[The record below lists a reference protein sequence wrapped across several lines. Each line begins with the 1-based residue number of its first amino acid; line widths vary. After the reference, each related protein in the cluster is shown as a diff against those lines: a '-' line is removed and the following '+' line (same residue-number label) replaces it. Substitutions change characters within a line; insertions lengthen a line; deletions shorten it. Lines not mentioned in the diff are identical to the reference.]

1 MSSKIAI
8 IGGTDVER
16 LAEVL
21 RVRAVEVRTAYGT
34 ARVHLGEGELADLAF
49 IARQDRVGDGQPNE
63 INHRANLKALEQLEV
78 DRVVATFS
86 VGSINEEI
94 QTGSLVVLDQFIDL
108 SGPIAAFQ
116 DGASSGSGHA
126 DLTEPFCAG
135 LRSCLAERARA
146 GGVQVRDSGTYAYLG
161 GPRLETAAEVRMLR
175 LLGADVAGM
184 TSCTEAILARELG
197 LHYAAMAVSAYW
209 APGLRSQVEVDQAAM
224 AGVRS
229 RILPA
234 ALDALRTPQL
244 AECACKRPP
253 PVL

>member
-1 MSSKIAI
+1 VSSKIAI

-49 IARQDRVGDGQPNE
+49 IARQGNGRDGQPQETNY
-63 INHRANLKALEQLEV
+63 RANLKALEQLDE

-94 QTGSLVVLDQFIDL
+94 PTGSLVVLDQFIDL
-108 SGPIAAFQ
+108 SGPTATFH
-116 DGASSGSGHA
+116 DGASNGPFA
-126 DLTEPFCAG
+126 DLSEPFCIG
-135 LRSCLAERARA
+135 LRSCLVERARA
-146 GGVQVRDSGTYAYLG
+146 GGLRVRESGTYACLA

-175 LLGADVAGM
+175 MLGADVAGM
-184 TSCTEAILARELG
+184 TACSETILARELG
-197 LHYAAMAVSAYW
+197 LHYAAIAVSAYW
-209 APGLRSQVEVDQAAM
+209 GAGLRGPVAVDQPAM

-234 ALDALRTPQL
+234 ALDALRASQL
-244 AECACKRPP
+244 PDCACKRQP
-253 PVL
+253 PVF